1 MGGASMNTPETLL
14 KEARALFHRLILH
27 PSRDHA
33 RLYRLIVKAERRKE
47 RRQGQ
52 LLVWYARTR

>member
-1 MGGASMNTPETLL
+1 MNEPESLL
-14 KEARALFHRLILH
+14 DEARMLFHRLILY

-52 LLVWYARTR
+52 LLAWYARTH

>member
-1 MGGASMNTPETLL
+1 MNTPETLL
-14 KEARALFHRLILH
+14 DEARTLFHRLIFH

-52 LLVWYARTR
+52 LLAWYARTH